1 MDDDEGFR
9 ADEELQLTL
18 SWKDLESR
26 TNEDRLLLKYWRE
39 AGGVIF
45 TEVPIVRHGPREW
58 PLGAVRYG
66 PRLWPPGAKGR
77 RIDGVRLVAPPFGL
91 RNSIYSFVRSGG
103 PMLASFI
110 AGARVEV
117 IEVKQYLNQHVL
129 GQVIAGADLLE
140 MEYAPAQVDPVV
152 VCAVGDPALEAVCE
166 RRGIAVFVSAAE

>member
-1 MDDDEGFR
+1 MDGNEWFR
-9 ADEELQLTL
+9 ATDEEAELAYF
-18 SWKDLESR
+18 WKDPESR

-39 AGGVIF
+39 VGGLII
-45 TEVPIVRHGPREW
+45 TEVPIGRDGPREW
-58 PLGAVRYG
+58 P
-66 PRLWPPGAKGR
+66 PGAKQG
-77 RIDGVRLVAPPFGL
+77 RIDGVRLVAPPPSLSDGIHAFGRDSRVMTEIL
-91 RNSIYSFVRSGG
+91 
-103 PMLASFI
+103 I

-166 RRGIAVFVSAAE
+166 RRGIAVFVSAAV

>member
-1 MDDDEGFR
+1 MDGNEWFR
-9 ADEELQLTL
+9 ATDEEAKLAYF
-18 SWKDLESR
+18 WKDPQSR

-39 AGGVIF
+39 VGGLII
-45 TEVPIVRHGPREW
+45 TEVPIGRDGPREW
-58 PLGAVRYG
+58 P
-66 PRLWPPGAKGR
+66 PGAKQG
-77 RIDGVRLVAPPFGL
+77 RIDGVRLVAPPPSLSGDGIHAFG
-91 RNSIYSFVRSGG
+91 RYSRV
-103 PMLASFI
+103 MTEILI

-117 IEVKQYLNQHVL
+117 IEVKQDLNQHVL

>member
-1 MDDDEGFR
+1 MDGNEWFR
-9 ADEELQLTL
+9 ATDEESELAYF
-18 SWKDLESR
+18 WKDPESR

-39 AGGVIF
+39 VGGLII
-45 TEVPIVRHGPREW
+45 TEVPIGRDGPREW
-58 PLGAVRYG
+58 P
-66 PRLWPPGAKGR
+66 PGAKQG
-77 RIDGVRLVAPPFGL
+77 RIDGVRLVAPPPSLSDGIHAFGRDSRVMTEIL
-91 RNSIYSFVRSGG
+91 
-103 PMLASFI
+103 I

-117 IEVKQYLNQHVL
+117 IEVKQYLNQHVI

>member
-9 ADEELQLTL
+9 ADEELQLSL
-18 SWKDLESR
+18 YWKDLESR

-58 PLGAVRYG
+58 PLGAYWYG
-66 PRLWPPGAKGR
+66 PPLWTPGAKGR

-117 IEVKQYLNQHVL
+117 IEVKQDLNRPVI

-152 VCAVGDPALEAVCE
+152 VCAVGDAALEAVCE